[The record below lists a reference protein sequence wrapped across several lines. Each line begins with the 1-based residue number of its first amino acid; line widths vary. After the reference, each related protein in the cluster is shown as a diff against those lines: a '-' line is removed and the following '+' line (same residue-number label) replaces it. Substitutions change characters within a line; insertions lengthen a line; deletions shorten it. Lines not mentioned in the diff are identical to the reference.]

1 MAQASYSK
9 LTQREIDRAETDLL
23 INLSTLTQRG
33 LAKMIGC
40 HESKISRTDW
50 RFIASVLCAFG
61 MASDISPI
69 SRAFKYALD
78 EITKK
83 NPRWPPGTL
92 SKLICNSEGITGS
105 IHRSHYDKYSKNTQL
120 RQR

>member
-1 MAQASYSK
+1 
-9 LTQREIDRAETDLL
+9 
-23 INLSTLTQRG
+23 
-33 LAKMIGC
+33 AKMIGC

-78 EITKK
+78 GLINKK
-83 NPRWPPGTL
+83 RPAAT
-92 SKLICNSEGITGS
+92 E
-105 IHRSHYDKYSKNTQL
+105 RSDQI
-120 RQR
+120 QMGF